1 MCLFSWA
8 RLPLYS
14 SPFAHPHHSTLPPP
28 SHRCHLQLPQQKCLP
43 VCLNVSL
50 WSGTS
55 PLAPGGPHTH
65 THTPFISYDRFSL
78 DNPDKTSETDAN
90 LRRWE
95 ICGHAITQRRGD
107 ECTAKD
113 GAHVAGHDFLLFHAA
128 VVLQGEN
135 HWILGCLRKSR
146 QPPPKQTH
154 ISVLL
159 DVEWRHAGYQQMLN
173 IPWRHAHWWLW
184 SHL

>member
-65 THTPFISYDRFSL
+65 THHLSPMIGSALTILIKLVKQMLTSGDGKFVGMPSPRGEVMSALPRMELMWRAMTSCCSTLQWFSKERITGYW
-78 DNPDKTSETDAN
+78 DVWGKAGNPPQNK
-90 LRRWE
+90 
-95 ICGHAITQRRGD
+95 
-107 ECTAKD
+107 
-113 GAHVAGHDFLLFHAA
+113 
-128 VVLQGEN
+128 
-135 HWILGCLRKSR
+135 
-146 QPPPKQTH
+146 H